1 MRFTNPHEGHC
12 LRRAANYSILV
23 LAFFLVVSSVLFLF
37 PGPVLAVPTIYP
49 SSLPSG
55 QVGVSYSATLGAA
68 PITGSTN
75 WTTTSGS
82 LPPGLTL
89 ASATGTISG
98 TPTVAGTY
106 VFFVQVTDTTGTSV
120 YQGFSITIVA
130 KPITFVNTYLPD
142 AMEGDSYREDIE
154 VTGGDSPYTFS
165 LVSGTLP
172 SGLTLNAARGII
184 SGTPAKGTAGTY
196 TITIRVTDSSSPY
209 LSGQRSFSFVVA
221 KGFYDSLI
229 TIGIGLSAGQTS
241 VFADGKIVATLQG
254 GQTSQL
260 SFAVEDEPVITV
272 TSLVSHPTRSDTR
285 FRADVDRK
293 VVRELSPD
301 ATFTYTPEYLIDFET
316 DPAQI
321 TSLSDSMWYKR
332 GDSLSST
339 APAQIEG
346 ATGTQ
351 YRLSHWLLPN
361 GSRVTGGSLSWTVS
375 AAGKVIATYDTYYLL
390 TVTSPSGQVEGG
402 GWYKAGTTA
411 QWSVTSSQ
419 VPMSGILGF
428 FRGKLKADSSSS
440 TVLMDGTKKIT
451 VTWSPD
457 YTMPAILIFLLV
469 LFVIGVSFG
478 VYRLLHPPAPKP
490 TALAVAPPAPAA
502 GPTIVFFEGGGQ
514 QKSPLDATREQLV
527 QQFRLF
533 LQKYEEDVKS
543 VTKSEALTAAKVVPE
558 AQRLAAP
565 EKEALACGYTS
576 KNLLRT
582 VVDNWRKVEEK
593 VETEPEEKGVLIS
606 TVWARDIYN
615 EWEIFTCSRSSGH
628 SGKHQGAT
636 EIAYTLQKT
645 VTKERTQGAK
655 EKRTPPKPHF
665 TDELPAV
672 DVSQH
677 HIIDDNR
684 AIPSD
689 EVVTPDEVIPPE
701 SRDE

>member
-1 MRFTNPHEGHC
+1 MRFANPHEGQC

-37 PGPVLAVPTIYP
+37 PSPVLAVPTIYP
-49 SSLPSG
+49 STLPSG
-55 QVGVSYSATLGAA
+55 QVGVSYSATLVAA
-68 PITGSTN
+68 PITGDPT
-75 WTTTSGS
+75 WATTSGS

-106 VFFVQVTDTTGTSV
+106 VFFAQVTDTTGTSAQ
-120 YQGFSITIVA
+120 QGFSITIA
-130 KPITFVNTYLPD
+130 AEPLTFETTSLPD
-142 AMEGDSYREDIE
+142 AMEGDRYSEEIE
-154 VTGGDSPYTFS
+154 VEGGDSPYTFT
-165 LVSGTLP
+165 LVSGKLP
-172 SGLTLNAARGII
+172 SGLTLDDDGTIH
-184 SGTPAKGTAGTY
+184 GTPAKGTAGSY
-196 TITIRVTDSSSPY
+196 TFTIEATDDSSPS
-209 LSGQRSFSFVVA
+209 LSSQRSFTLEVET
-221 KGFYDSLI
+221 GFYESLI
-229 TIGIGLSAGQTS
+229 TIGTGLSAGQTS
-241 VFADGKIVATLQG
+241 VYADGKLVTTLQG
-254 GQTSQL
+254 GQTGKL

-285 FRADVDRK
+285 FRADVERK
-293 VVRELSPD
+293 VVTESSPD
-301 ATFTYTPEYLIDFET
+301 VTFTYTPEYLIDFET
-316 DPAQI
+316 DPVGI
-321 TSLSDSMWYKR
+321 TSLGDSMWYVQ
-332 GDSLSST
+332 GNSLST
-339 APAQIEG
+339 TVPAQIEG

-351 YRLSHWLLPN
+351 YRFSHWLLPN
-361 GSRVTGGSLSWTVS
+361 GNRSTGGSLSWTVS

-390 TVTSPSGQVEGG
+390 TVISPNGQVEGG

-411 QWSVTSSQ
+411 QWSVTQSQ

-469 LFVIGVSFG
+469 LFVIGMSFG

-490 TALAVAPPAPAA
+490 AALAVAPPAPAA
-502 GPTIVFFEGGGQ
+502 APTIVFLEGGGQ
-514 QKSPLDATREQLV
+514 QKSPLDTTREQLV

-543 VTKSEALTAAKVVPE
+543 VTKSEALTAAEVVPE

-565 EKEALACGYTS
+565 KKEALACGYTS
-576 KNLLRT
+576 KSLLRT
-582 VVDNWRKVEEK
+582 VVGNWRKVEEK

-672 DVSQH
+672 DASQH

-701 SRDE
+701 SPDE

>member
-1 MRFTNPHEGHC
+1 MRFANHHEGHC

-23 LAFFLVVSSVLFLF
+23 LAFFLVVSSALFLF

-106 VFFVQVTDTTGTSV
+106 VFFVQVTDTTGPSAQ
-120 YQGFSITIVA
+120 QGFSIIIAAETL
-130 KPITFVNTYLPD
+130 TFETTSLPD

-154 VTGGDSPYTFS
+154 VEGGDSPYTFT
-165 LVSGTLP
+165 LVSGKLP
-172 SGLTLNAARGII
+172 SGLTLDDDGTIH
-184 SGTPAKGTAGTY
+184 GTPAKGTAGSY
-196 TITIRVTDSSSPY
+196 TFTIEVTDDSSPS
-209 LSGQRSFSFVVA
+209 LSRQRSFTLEVET
-221 KGFYDSLI
+221 GFYESLI
-229 TIGIGLSAGQTS
+229 TIGTGLSAGQTS
-241 VFADGKIVATLQG
+241 VYADGKLVTTLQG
-254 GQTSQL
+254 GQTGKL

-285 FRADVDRK
+285 FRADVGRK
-293 VVRELSPD
+293 VVTESSPD
-301 ATFTYTPEYLIDFET
+301 VTFTYTPEYLINFET
-316 DPAQI
+316 DPVGI
-321 TSLSDSMWYKR
+321 TALGDSMWYVQ
-332 GDSLSST
+332 GDSLST
-339 APAQIEG
+339 TVPAQIGG

-351 YRLSHWLLPN
+351 YRFSHWLLPN
-361 GSRVTGGSLSWTVS
+361 GNRVTGGSLSWTVS

-390 TVTSPSGQVEGG
+390 TVTSPNGQVGG
-402 GWYKAGTTA
+402 SGWYKAGTTA
-411 QWSVTSSQ
+411 QWSVTPPQ

-440 TVLMDGTKKIT
+440 TVLMDAPKTIT

-457 YTMPAILIFLLV
+457 YAMPAILIFLLV
-469 LFVIGVSFG
+469 LFVTGVAFG
-478 VYRLLHPPAPKP
+478 AYRLLHPPAPKP
-490 TALAVAPPAPAA
+490 AAQAVAPLAPAA
-502 GPTIVFFEGGGQ
+502 PTIVFLEGGGQ
-514 QKSPLDATREQLV
+514 QKSPLETTREQLV

-533 LQKYEEDVKS
+533 LQRYEEDVKS

-558 AQRLAAP
+558 AQRLASP
-565 EKEALACGYTS
+565 KEALACGYTS

-582 VVDNWRKVEEK
+582 VVGNWRKVEEK

-615 EWEIFTCSRSSGH
+615 EWETFTCSLSRGH
-628 SGKHQGAT
+628 SGKHQGTT
-636 EIAYTLQKT
+636 EIAYTLQNT
-645 VTKERTQGAK
+645 VTEERTYGAK
-655 EKRTPPKPHF
+655 QKRTPPKPHF

-677 HIIDDNR
+677 HIIANNPAITPDD
-684 AIPSD
+684 
-689 EVVTPDEVIPPE
+689 VVTPDEVIPPDLL
-701 SRDE
+701 S